1 MALMTVEEFRVLRFV
16 LATLVAKAK
25 ILFHDDPAW
34 QGKEGCY
41 FCAGNRLIGTPR
53 FGPVLIGLVPI
64 EKAPRYQRL
73 SAEKE
78 HRLALHPRHLSSY
91 ESRDTDV
98 DKWGGAVSLGV
109 REPIFSIS
117 GYPEYG
123 DEALS
128 LIVAEIHG
136 ARNSLLAVASVAESI
151 ALRNE
156 NPYWEPLR
164 VAAWNIMA
172 TAINVAA

>member
-16 LATLVAKAK
+16 LAALVAKAK
-25 ILFHDDPAW
+25 ILFHNDPAW

-41 FCAGNRLIGTPR
+41 FCVGNRLVGAPR
-53 FGPVLIGLVPI
+53 FGPVLIGLVRG
-64 EKAPRYQRL
+64 KKGPRYYRL

-78 HRLALHPRHLSSY
+78 HRLMLHPCHLSSY
-91 ESRDTDV
+91 ESRDS
-98 DKWGGAVSLGV
+98 DKDMWGGAVSLGV

-117 GYPEYG
+117 AYPEYG

-136 ARNSLLAVASVAESI
+136 ARNSLPAVASVAESI
-151 ALRNE
+151 ANRNK
-156 NPYWEPLR
+156 NPYWRPLR
-164 VAAWNIMA
+164 AAAWSIMA
-172 TAINVAA
+172 TAINTAA